1 MFISRETFQKNWN
14 DSKIQYNDNI
24 YKLYRDFFNPI
35 DLTFSLN
42 MNLMAVSK
50 MIHVDFY
57 NIVHVVMR
65 RFSSRKIIFHIST
78 SSTYSPD
85 THPST
90 PLISFNLYQP
100 SCLSTYIYFL
110 PGVTLS
116 ITP

>member
-57 NIVHVVMR
+57 NIVHVLE
-65 RFSSRKIIFHIST
+65 KIKQIHVS
-78 SSTYSPD
+78 
-85 THPST
+85 
-90 PLISFNLYQP
+90 LYH
-100 SCLSTYIYFL
+100 TDK
-110 PGVTLS
+110 V
-116 ITP
+116 